1 MNYRKVKK
9 ILESP
14 ITILD
19 FLILESIANNL
30 GDDYVNDLS
39 LIGHIEFLRKEELI
53 SDNYKLTLKGKTLL
67 EGFNRLETK
76 SSNNFFTNLH
86 KKLQDKLVELTGKKQ
101 KLLQGKYG
109 FIPNEK
115 DLTLRLQKVIKK
127 YSLEDL
133 DKVEK
138 VLLSYI
144 EKSYRARFEYVNTV
158 EYYILKNDS
167 SRLATDYEGFTGQ
180 EESIQDNAVN
190 I

>member
-1 MNYRKVKK
+1 MNYKK
-9 ILESP
+9 IKKVLEGP

-19 FLILESIANNL
+19 FLILENIANNL
-30 GDDYVNDLS
+30 GDEFINDLS
-39 LIGHIEFLRKEELI
+39 LIAHVEFLRKEELI
-53 SDNYKLTLKGKTLL
+53 SDNDKLTLKGKTLL
-67 EGFNRLETK
+67 EGYNKCESK
-76 SSNNFFTNLH
+76 SNNFFSSLH

-101 KLLQGKYG
+101 KMLQSKYG
-109 FIPNEK
+109 FIPNER

-133 DKVEK
+133 EKVEK

-144 EKSYRARFEYVNTV
+144 ENSYKARFEYVSIM

-167 SRLATDYEGFTGQ
+167 SRLATDYEGFV
-180 EESIQDNAVN
+180 EEQNKSFDDNAVN

>member
-19 FLILESIANNL
+19 FLILENIANNL
-30 GDDYVNDLS
+30 GDEFVNDLS

-53 SDNYKLTLKGKTLL
+53 SDNNKLTLKGKTLL
-67 EGFNRLETK
+67 EGFNKFETK
-76 SSNNFFTNLH
+76 TDNFFSALH
-86 KKLQDKLVELTGKKQ
+86 KKMQDKLVELTGKKQ
-101 KLLQGKYG
+101 KMLQGKYG
-109 FIPNEK
+109 FIPNER
-115 DLTLRLQKVIKK
+115 DLTLKLQKVIKK
-127 YSLEDL
+127 YALEDL
-133 DKVEK
+133 EKVEK

-144 EKSYRARFEYVNTV
+144 ETSYKARFEYVNTV

-167 SRLATDYEGFTGQ
+167 SRLATDYEDFT
-180 EESIQDNAVN
+180 EEKNKSFDDNAVN